1 MRKYVAV
8 AAVSSA
14 IVLGLATAAP
24 AGAADGLDGVDAP
37 GTTEV
42 AAPATSQA
50 WEEKASAGTD
60 SSAEGPS
67 QQPLGAPSAG
77 VFYTNGDNV
86 HISSTAPAS
95 ASGHGWWV
103 KISGPGT
110 KAKVTI
116 ELQALDHRDNK
127 WKTVATGSKN
137 VYSGTGS
144 ANRAHARKTCTNRVQ
159 KVQWRSRIDVDII
172 GVNDSPEKAITKTRS
187 LWCGAF

>member
-1 MRKYVAV
+1 MRTFAAA

-14 IVLGLATAAP
+14 IILGLSTAAP
-24 AGAADGLDGVDAP
+24 VHAADLDGPADA
-37 GTTEV
+37 GFVSEELT
-42 AAPATSQA
+42 PADLS
-50 WEEKASAGTD
+50 EEGAIFGE
-60 SSAEGPS
+60 EGPDSAAVS
-67 QQPLGAPSAG
+67 QPQGAPSAG

-86 HISSTAPAS
+86 HISSTAPAA

-116 ELQALDHRDNK
+116 ELQALDYRDNK
-127 WKTVATGSKN
+127 WKTVATGSKT

-144 ANRAHARKTCTNRVQ
+144 ANRAAARKVCTNRIMQ
-159 KVQWRSRIDVDII
+159 VQWRSRIDVDII
-172 GVNDSPEKAITKTRS
+172 GVNDSPEKAVTKTQK